1 MRIATSNHNDRSVEL
16 MQQRQQAMQ
25 RSQEQLISGKRVSRA
40 SDDPTAAA
48 RVERALA
55 QEMRLQASQRSLEA
69 SRSVMLQAES
79 SMGEAGEL
87 LQRARELLVEAGNA
101 SYSDAERR
109 TLAERMRGLREDLL
123 KVANRGD
130 GSGGF
135 IFGGQ
140 GTGQAPFVD
149 MPPKRDSTGKL
160 IEPAV
165 ARYHGVPGQVV
176 AQAGEPLPMTVD
188 GEQAFM
194 RSPTGNGVFVT
205 QPAAG
210 NGPGAW
216 IDGGSVLDPSALTGK
231 NYEIVFSASG
241 SATTYQVN
249 RVEDGTSTPVGSPQP
264 FESGKAI
271 SFDGLAVVVKGAPAT
286 GDTYTIQPSTPD
298 LSVFATLERAANELA
313 EPRRSN
319 AQVMQTVTTGLRE
332 IDSALNTVLSV
343 RSRLGSVLERT
354 ETVEKR
360 LGDLKL
366 QAQTEKAAAEDLDMA
381 QAVSDFK
388 IRQTSYDAALQAYSM
403 VQRLSLFDY
412 LR

>member
-1 MRIATSNHNDRSVEL
+1 MRIASSNFNDRSVEL
-16 MQQRQQAMQ
+16 MQQRQEAMQ
-25 RSQEQLISGKRVSRA
+25 RAQDQLISGKRISRA

-87 LQRARELLVEAGNA
+87 MQRARELLVEAGNA

-109 TLAERMRGLREDLL
+109 LLAERMRGLREDLL

-130 GSGGF
+130 GAGGF

-140 GTGQAPFVD
+140 GAGQAPFVD
-149 MPPKRDSTGKL
+149 APGGVQYRS
-160 IEPAV
+160 V
-165 ARYHGVPGQVV
+165 AGQVM

-188 GEQAFM
+188 GEQAFL
-194 RSPTGNGVFVT
+194 RSPTGNGVFAT
-205 QPAAG
+205 SAAAG

-216 IDGGSVLDPSALTGK
+216 IDGGRVVDPSAVTGA
-231 NYEIVFSASG
+231 NYSIVFDTSG
-241 SATTYQVN
+241 PAPTYQVMK
-249 RVEDGTSTPVGSPQP
+249 EGTALGAAQT
-264 FESGKAI
+264 FESGRAI
-271 SFDGLAVVVKGAPAT
+271 TFDGLAVTVTGAPRQ
-286 GDTYTIQPSTPD
+286 GDTFSVAPSSNT
-298 LSVFATLERAANELA
+298 LSVFSTLDRIASELA
-313 EPRRSN
+313 TTGRSN
-319 AQVMQTVTTGLRE
+319 AQVTQTVTSGLRE
-332 IDSALNTVLSV
+332 VDASLSTVLSV

-354 ETVEKR
+354 DTVEKR

-366 QAQTEKAAAEDLDMA
+366 QAQTEKASAEDLDMA

-388 IRQTSYDAALQAYSM
+388 IRQTSYDAALKAYTM
-403 VQRLSLFDY
+403 VQRLNLFDY

>member
-1 MRIATSNHNDRSVEL
+1 MRIASSNLNDRAVEL

-25 RSQEQLISGKRVSRA
+25 RSQDQLISGKRVTRA

-130 GSGGF
+130 GAGGHL
-135 IFGGQ
+135 FGGQ
-140 GTGQAPFVD
+140 GSGQAPFVD
-149 MPPKRDSTGKL
+149 APG
-160 IEPAV
+160 
-165 ARYHGVPGQVV
+165 GVQFRSVGGQVM

-188 GEQAFM
+188 GEQAFL
-194 RSPTGNGVFVT
+194 RSPTGNGVFAT
-205 QPAAG
+205 RPASG

-216 IDGGSVLDPSALTGK
+216 IDGGRVLDPSAMTGAG
-231 NYEIVFSASG
+231 YAIVFDTASG
-241 SATTYQVN
+241 STTYQVLK
-249 RVEDGTSTPVGSPQP
+249 DGAALGGAQP
-264 FESGKAI
+264 FESGKSI
-271 SFDGLAVVVKGAPAT
+271 TFDGLAVTVTGAPRQ
-286 GDTYTIQPSTPD
+286 GDTFSIEPSSNT
-298 LSVFATLERAANELA
+298 LSVFDTLDRVARELGTA
-313 EPRRSN
+313 GRGP
-319 AQVMQTVTTGLRE
+319 AQVTQTVSSGLIE
-332 IDSALNTVLSV
+332 VDAALNTMLAV

-366 QAQTEKAAAEDLDMA
+366 QAQTEKSSAEDLDMT

-388 IRQTSYDAALQAYSM
+388 IRQTSYDAALKAYSM

>member
-1 MRIATSNHNDRSVEL
+1 MRIASSNLNDRSVEL

-25 RSQEQLISGKRVSRA
+25 RSQDQLISGKRVARA

-87 LQRARELLVEAGNA
+87 LQRARELLVQAGNA
-101 SYSDAERR
+101 SYSAAERR
-109 TLAERMRGLREDLL
+109 TLADRMRDLREDLL

-130 GSGGF
+130 GAGGF

-140 GTGQAPFVD
+140 GSGQAPFVD
-149 MPPKRDSTGKL
+149 APG
-160 IEPAV
+160 
-165 ARYHGVPGQVV
+165 GVQYRSVGGQVM

-188 GEQAFM
+188 GEQAFL
-194 RSPTGNGVFVT
+194 RSPTGNGVFSAA
-205 QPAAG
+205 PAPG

-216 IDGGSVLDPSALTGK
+216 IDGGRVLDPSAWTGEA
-231 NYEIVFSASG
+231 YSIVFDSAAG
-241 SATTYQVN
+241 STTYQVMK
-249 RVEDGTSTPVGSPQP
+249 DGAALGGAQP

-271 SFDGLAVVVKGAPAT
+271 SFDGIAVTVTGSPRA
-286 GDTYTIQPSTPD
+286 GDTFSIEPSSNT
-298 LSVFATLERAANELA
+298 LSVFDTLDRVARELA
-313 EPRRSN
+313 TPTRGA
-319 AQVMQTVTTGLRE
+319 AQVTQTVTSGLME
-332 IDSALNTVLSV
+332 VDAALGTMLAV

-366 QAQTEKAAAEDLDMA
+366 QAQTEKSSAEDLDMT

-388 IRQTSYDAALQAYSM
+388 IRQTSYDAALKAYSM